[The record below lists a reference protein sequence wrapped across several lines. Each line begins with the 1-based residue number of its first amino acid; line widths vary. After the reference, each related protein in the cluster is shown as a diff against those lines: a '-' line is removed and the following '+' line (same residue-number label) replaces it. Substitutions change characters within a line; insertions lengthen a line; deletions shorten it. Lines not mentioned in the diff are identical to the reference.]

1 MTLKPW
7 SPGLSSSSSSD
18 SVWPLGKPDG
28 LLARGCGLDLL
39 NRYHSPLGRVEPGV
53 LVQKGE
59 RGEVGEGSC

>member
-1 MTLKPW
+1 M
-7 SPGLSSSSSSD
+7 
-18 SVWPLGKPDG
+18 GKPDG

-39 NRYHSPLGRVEPGV
+39 NRYHSPLERVEPGV